1 MKKLNLHFF
10 SKLQREREY
19 IQQRFL
25 VLCDLHFLEEGQL
38 EVIPSL
44 DFDCCLLLGDIPS
57 DALFCIKKLVAKPIY
72 AVGGNHDTR
81 EMYKKANISY
91 IHGEVVEANGLS
103 ITGIEGSHRYKK
115 AEELLMLTQEDSIKT
130 VKELPPADILISHDS
145 SFGRYGNSPNKCG
158 LKGISNYIKKY
169 KPKLHLH
176 GHYHIYDKYVVGK
189 TSCIACYRCMIVDT
203 NGDTEVIF

>member
-1 MKKLNLHFF
+1 MKLSLFCKPP
-10 SKLQREREY
+10 KKQECVY
-19 IQQRFL
+19 QRFL

-44 DFDCCLLLGDIPS
+44 DYDCCLLLGDIPL
-57 DALFCIKKLVAKPIY
+57 DALFRIKELVTKPIY

-81 EMYKKANISY
+81 EMYEKANISY
-91 IHGEVVEANGLS
+91 VHGVLVEVNGLS
-103 ITGIEGSHRYKK
+103 FIGFEGSHRYKEMK
-115 AEELLMLTQEDSIKT
+115 ELLMATQEESVKT
-130 VKELPPADILISHDS
+130 AAVLPPADILISHDS
-145 SFGRYGNSPNKCG
+145 SFGRYGEAPNKCG
-158 LKGISNYIKKY
+158 LKGISNYIKKN

-176 GHYHIYDKYVVGK
+176 GHYHIYDKYSVGK